1 MSLYIWW
8 MIAFLAFLAF
18 EIITP
23 GTFFF
28 LCFSVGA
35 LFAAIAV
42 LVGNSLFTSII
53 IFCIFSLLSIFL
65 IRPSVIKYFKSKKL
79 EKTNVDAI
87 VGSTGLVVEQIS
99 PSNAGK
105 IKISGEIWLAVS
117 NETVETGSTVKINS
131 IDGTKLIVEKI
142 KGE

>member
-8 MIAFLAFLAF
+8 MIAFLAFLSI

-35 LFAAIAV
+35 LFASFSI
-42 LVGNSLFTSII
+42 LISNSLFISII
-53 IFCIFSLLSIFL
+53 IFCVFSLFSIFL
-65 IRPSVIKYFKSKKL
+65 IRPLLIKYFKSKKL
-79 EKTNVDAI
+79 EKTNTDAVVGSNAI
-87 VGSTGLVVEQIS
+87 VIEAIS

-105 IKISGEIWLAVS
+105 VKISGEIWLAVS
-117 NETVETGSTVKINS
+117 NENIETGDNVKINS
-131 IDGTKLIVEKI
+131 IDGTKLIVEKLKI
-142 KGE
+142 